1 VKLNRFIQ
9 NPMIP
14 SHTQHTSTSRKEMSN
29 GDILP
34 NLRNC
39 PVKKRIEEL
48 STDGSPILDEKVG
61 IFLILDGLIPQNQT

>member
-1 VKLNRFIQ
+1 
-9 NPMIP
+9 
-14 SHTQHTSTSRKEMSN
+14 MSN